1 MFKMSALYLSI
12 FLLSAAVLAYEVVF
26 TRIFSI
32 TQWYHFAYMIISIA
46 LLGFGASGSFI
57 SIARAKLLSS
67 FHRAYLF
74 CSLLAASAVALSFI
88 ISQRI
93 PFDPFLIVWERRQFG
108 YLFEYYIVLFIPF
121 FLAATCV
128 GLALVKHSDAINK
141 IYFANLFG
149 SGVGAITAVLLLYWL
164 PPARAVV
171 PVAAIAFA
179 SALAFSVGLGRRAAL
194 GTLLLACAV
203 LVGFAASDTKLNIS
217 QYKGLSMALNLPGAR
232 IEEERWGP
240 YGLIAVVS
248 SPAIRHA
255 PGLSLAFAGGLPEQ
269 KAIFVDGESA
279 GVINRGDD
287 PERLRF
293 LDWMSQALPY
303 HLLERPR
310 VLALGVGGG
319 SEVQLALR
327 HNARSVTAVDIDPNI
342 IELVRTRYHDFSGD
356 IYRRKEVEAVV
367 AEARNF
373 LEGTRREYDLIQI
386 SMLDSFAASSVG
398 LYALTESYLY
408 TVEAIE
414 RCLDRLSAGGMLAM
428 TRWLRTPPR
437 DNLKLFATAVEALE
451 RRGIKRA
458 GDHLVFIRS
467 WATATLLVKRTP
479 FTTAEIERAA
489 RFAEERLFDIIYYPG
504 VNPEEVNVHNLLS
517 EDIYHYGA
525 LKILSPARE
534 ELYREYAFNI
544 RPATDERPY
553 FFHFFKWKA
562 LPLLVRSLGRE
573 WVPFVEWGYVVLWAT
588 LVQAAAASA
597 ILILL
602 PLLALKRD
610 EEPRAEGGRPGI
622 LVYFLALGLGFLF
635 IEMAFIQKLMLF
647 LARPVYAVSVAL
659 AAFLVFSGLGS
670 LAAPRLKRYAARSAA
685 SAALTVSVLA
695 LFYLLLLKPLLGG
708 FMVSSDSVRAAVA
721 VAAIAPLAFFMGM
734 PFPLGLERTA
744 RRGAQPLAWAW
755 AVNGCAS
762 VLGAVS
768 ATVLAMG
775 FGSSFMILAA
785 ASLYFIAALASLRL

>member
-1 MFKMSALYLSI
+1 MSALYLSI
-12 FLLSAAVLAYEVVF
+12 FFLSAAVLAYEVVL

-67 FHRAYLF
+67 FRQVYLF
-74 CSLLAASAVALSFI
+74 SSLLAASAVALSFI

-108 YLFEYYIVLFIPF
+108 YLFEYYMVLFMPF

-149 SGVGAITAVLLLYWL
+149 SGVGAIAAVLLLYWL

-179 SALAFSVGLGRRAAL
+179 SALAFSVGLGRLAAL

-255 PGLSLAFAGGLPEQ
+255 PGLSLAFAGELPEQ

-356 IYRRKEVEAVV
+356 IYGRKEVEAVV

-489 RFAEERLFDIIYYPG
+489 RFAEERLFDIIYCPG

-573 WVPFVEWGYVVLWAT
+573 WVPFVEWGYVVLLAT

-602 PLLALKRD
+602 PLLALRRD
-610 EEPRAEGGRPGI
+610 GEPRAEGGRLGI

-635 IEMAFIQKLMLF
+635 IEMASIQKLMLF
-647 LARPVYAVSVAL
+647 LARPVYAVSLAL

-670 LAAPRLKRYAARSAA
+670 LTAPRLKRYAARSAA
-685 SAALTVSVLA
+685 SAALAVSVSA
-695 LFYLLLLKPLLGG
+695 LLYLLLLKPLLGG

-721 VAAIAPLAFFMGM
+721 VAAIAPLAFLMGM

-755 AVNGCAS
+755 AINGCAS

>member
-1 MFKMSALYLSI
+1 MLALYLSI
-12 FLLSAAVLAYEVVF
+12 FFLSAAVLAYEVAF

-57 SIARAKLLSS
+57 SIARDKLLSS
-67 FHRAYLF
+67 FRRAYLLL
-74 CSLLAASAVALSFI
+74 SLLAASAIVLSFI

-108 YLFEYYIVLFIPF
+108 YLFQYYIVLFIPF

-128 GLALVKHSDAINK
+128 GLALIKHSDAINK

-149 SGVGAITAVLLLYWL
+149 SGVGAVAAVLLMYWM

-171 PVAAIAFA
+171 PVAALAFA
-179 SALAFSVGLGRRAAL
+179 SALAFSLGLGRRAAF
-194 GTLLLACAV
+194 GTLLFASMV
-203 LVGFAASDTKLNIS
+203 LLGFAASDAKLNIS
-217 QYKGLSMALNLPGAR
+217 QYKGLSTALNLPGAK
-232 IEEERWGP
+232 IEEERWSP
-240 YGLIAVVS
+240 YGLIDVVS

-255 PGLSLAFAGGLPEQ
+255 PGLSLAFSGELPEQ

-279 GVINRGDD
+279 GVINRGAD

-303 HLLERPR
+303 HMLKRPR
-310 VLALGVGGG
+310 VLAVGVGGG
-319 SEVQLALR
+319 SEVQLALL
-327 HNARSVTAVDIDPNI
+327 HNARSVTALDMDPNM
-342 IELVRTRYHDFSGD
+342 IELVRDRYDDFSGHV
-356 IYRRKEVEAVV
+356 YRRSEVETLV

-373 LEGTRREYDLIQI
+373 LEATGREYDLVQV

-398 LYALTESYLY
+398 LYALTENYVY
-408 TVEAIE
+408 TVEAVE

-437 DNLKLFATAVEALE
+437 DNLKLFATAVEALQ
-451 RRGIKRA
+451 RRGVERP
-458 GDHLVFIRS
+458 GDHLVFVRS
-467 WATATLLVKRTP
+467 WATATLLVKQTP
-479 FTTAEIERAA
+479 FAPAEIEQAA

-504 VNPEEVNVHNLLS
+504 VNPEEVNVHNLLP
-517 EDIYHYGA
+517 EDMYHHGA
-525 LKILSPARE
+525 LKILSPARD

-553 FFHFFKWKA
+553 FFHFFKWKV

-573 WVPFVEWGYVVLWAT
+573 WVPFVEWGYVVLLAT
-588 LVQAAAASA
+588 LIQAAAASA
-597 ILILL
+597 VLILL
-602 PLLALKRD
+602 PLLALRRGK
-610 EEPRAEGGRPGI
+610 EPGKEPGRLGI
-622 LVYFLALGLGFLF
+622 LIYFLALGFGFLF

-647 LARPVYAVSVAL
+647 LARPVYAVSVTL
-659 AAFLVFSGLGS
+659 SAFLIFSGLGS
-670 LAAPRLKRYAARSAA
+670 LAAPRLKRYTERSAA
-685 SAALTVSVLA
+685 SAALTVSALA
-695 LFYLLLLKPLLGG
+695 LLYLLLLKPLLSG
-708 FMVSSDSVRAAVA
+708 FMVSSDGMRATVA

-775 FGSSFMILAA
+775 FGSSLIILAA
-785 ASLYFIAALASLRL
+785 ACLYFVAALASLRL